1 MKIFVEHWPRK
12 LVSVVLAIVTWMVVN
27 HTLTSTRNISNV
39 PVRIINLPQ
48 GKTVEGMQPN
58 GRLAKKLTLTLV
70 GNKSVIDEVTYSDLE
85 VVIDA
90 ADKSDEWIVTVSKK
104 NLVSLNPEIDVS
116 KGISRVYHPNF
127 IIRMTKLVTDQIPI
141 VITQPIGEA
150 PRGYQ
155 FLDVWPYR
163 LMLTVS
169 GPEEVI
175 KRLKIKE
182 QRITFNLND
191 ISKSQLDD
199 LASKT
204 VESNSDVVSFFVP
217 DQWKQI
223 NIPILS
229 DTPIEI
235 DDAQAKGLRIDF
247 IRYSH
252 LPLNAP
258 IPVSLFFPPQNLH
271 NFNPANVEIAPSESI
286 KVMDSVPLINGRLFA
301 TGVDSLFLDT
311 VKDMIEVV
319 IIVVERPDRTFLD
332 WSVQFVNPRQLED
345 RYVASLMSDVSD
357 NDIRVMQPILRE
369 EYLRNRFRS
378 YMNHFQLY
386 ESEDNKL
393 DFSIFLKDHQIY
405 INKGNALTSPAAVR

>member
-1 MKIFVEHWPRK
+1 M
-12 LVSVVLAIVTWMVVN
+12 
-27 HTLTSTRNISNV
+27 
-39 PVRIINLPQ
+39 
-48 GKTVEGMQPN
+48 
-58 GRLAKKLTLTLV
+58 
-70 GNKSVIDEVTYSDLE
+70 
-85 VVIDA
+85 
-90 ADKSDEWIVTVSKK
+90 
-104 NLVSLNPEIDVS
+104 
-116 KGISRVYHPNF
+116 
-127 IIRMTKLVTDQIPI
+127 
-141 VITQPIGEA
+141 
-150 PRGYQ
+150 
-155 FLDVWPYR
+155 
-163 LMLTVS
+163 
-169 GPEEVI
+169 I

-229 DTPIEI
+229 DMPIEI

-258 IPVSLFFPPQNLH
+258 IPISLFFPPQNLQ
-271 NFNPANVEIAPSESI
+271 NFNPSNVQISPSDSI
-286 KVMDSVPLINGRLFA
+286 KVMDSVPLINARLFA

-319 IIVVERPDRTFLD
+319 IIVAERPDRTLLD

-345 RYVASLMSDVSD
+345 RYVTALMSDVSD
-357 NDIRVMQPILRE
+357 NDIRLMQPILRE

-393 DFSIFLKDHQIY
+393 DFSIFLKDRQIY
-405 INKGNALTSPAAVR
+405 INKGNALSSSTAVR